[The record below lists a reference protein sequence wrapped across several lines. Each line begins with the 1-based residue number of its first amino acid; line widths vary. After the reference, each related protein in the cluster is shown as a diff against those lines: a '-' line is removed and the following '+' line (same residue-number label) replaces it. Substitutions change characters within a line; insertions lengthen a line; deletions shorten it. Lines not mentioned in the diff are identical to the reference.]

1 MVRTLVV
8 DDDPPARRRLSFLLA
23 ELGAS
28 VAGTAG
34 TAAEA
39 FRLLDRGP
47 VDAAFL
53 DVRLPEIDGLALG
66 DRLRRSGV
74 PVVFVTG
81 FPDYALSAF
90 ELGAADYLL
99 KPVSRD
105 RLGRA
110 LARVSGGPSVRE
122 SAGVDRLCVREGE
135 GRVLLPVRGVLY
147 ARRDGGITTMTLE
160 QEAVRLRLPLGRLER
175 VLAPHGFFR
184 SHRAFLVN
192 LRRVRRIVPW
202 SRDAQSL
209 LLDDAK
215 ETLIPLAKSRVQD
228 LRGHLL
234 WP

>member
-1 MVRTLVV
+1 MVRTLIV
-8 DDDPPARRRLSFLLA
+8 DDEPPACRHLAGLLRD
-23 ELGAS
+23 LGAT

-39 FRLLDRGP
+39 LRLLDRVP

-53 DVRLPEIDGLALG
+53 DVRLPEVDGLALG
-66 DRLRRSGV
+66 GRLRRQGV

-81 FPDYALSAF
+81 FADFALPAF
-90 ELGAADYLL
+90 DLGAVDYLL

-105 RLGRA
+105 RLGRT
-110 LARVSGGPSVRE
+110 LARIAARPPTPPGI
-122 SAGVDRLCVREGE
+122 DRLCVREGQD
-135 GRVLLPVRGVLY
+135 RRLLPLPGVLY
-147 ARRDGGITTMTLE
+147 LRRDDDVTTVALDQETVRVREALHQLE
-160 QEAVRLRLPLGRLER
+160 L

-184 SHRAFLVN
+184 CHRAYLVN

-209 LLDDAK
+209 LLDDPK
-215 ETLIPLAKSRVQD
+215 ETLIPLAKSRIQE
-228 LRGHLL
+228 LRLLLL